1 MIVSSYFLAKNVKN
15 VHFVCQIQ
23 KTSPEIRLLAVFRL
37 ETDDPSETDTPSS
50 KSVKI
55 DRKTDG

>member
-15 VHFVCQIQ
+15 VHFVSQIQ
-23 KTSPEIRLLAVFRL
+23 KASPEIRLLADFPL
-37 ETDDPSETDTPSS
+37 ETDNPFS

>member
-1 MIVSSYFLAKNVKN
+1 M
-15 VHFVCQIQ
+15 
-23 KTSPEIRLLAVFRL
+23 RLLAVFTL
-37 ETDDPSETDTPSS
+37 ETDDPSEKDNPSS

>member
-15 VHFVCQIQ
+15 VHFVSQIQ
-23 KTSPEIRLLAVFRL
+23 KTSVEIRLLAVFTL
-37 ETDDPSETDTPSS
+37 ETDDPSETDNPSL
-50 KSVKI
+50 KSVTI